1 MPFGGIEVARILGI
15 RLRLDWSWFVVLLLL
30 TWTFATFDFPLRAP
44 GLEASAYWVLGFSA
58 ALLLFVS
65 VLIHE
70 LAHAVTA
77 RRRGIPVERITLF
90 IFGGVAEMRMEARR
104 PLDEFVLTIVGPLAS
119 LALAGAFW
127 GLGWGAT
134 TAGAGTF
141 AMLSTTLGH
150 LNLILAVF
158 NMVPAF
164 PLDGGRVLRSILWK
178 LTGSLTRATRWAA
191 GVGRLFG
198 WILVAWG
205 AWLFVGPGARLA
217 GAWAV
222 FLGWFLARAA
232 SVAVERLRLRDMHAS
247 LASYPVSA
255 ALGPRTLPVPES
267 STIDELIRDS
277 LLAHAGDARLVARN
291 GTPVGAV
298 LLDDAAAVPGE
309 RRTEVRV
316 LEIMRKLDELPRFER
331 DTPLSEVAVM
341 LRESGE
347 AAVIVARP
355 DGAGAPTGIV
365 GVLTMS
371 DLERWVERL
380 EVLDG

>member
-1 MPFGGIEVARILGI
+1 MRFGGIEVARILGI

-44 GLEASAYWVLGFSA
+44 GLDASVYWLLGFSA

-65 VLIHE
+65 VLVHE

-77 RRRGIPVERITLF
+77 RGRGIPVERITLF

-104 PLDEFVLTIVGPLAS
+104 PIDEFVLTIVGPLAS
-119 LALAGAFW
+119 LAMAGVFW
-127 GLGWGAT
+127 GLGRGAT
-134 TAGAGTF
+134 AAGADTL
-141 AMLSTTLGH
+141 AMLSTTLGY

-178 LTGSLTRATRWAA
+178 LTGSFSRATRWAA
-191 GVGRLFG
+191 GLGRLFG
-198 WILVAWG
+198 WVLIGWG
-205 AWLFVGPGARLA
+205 AWLFVGPGVRLA

-222 FLGWFLARAA
+222 FLGWFLAQAA
-232 SVAVERLRLRDMHAS
+232 TGAVDRLRLRDIHAS
-247 LASYPVSA
+247 LAAYPVGA
-255 ALGPRTLPVPES
+255 ALVPRSIPVPES
-267 STIDELIRDS
+267 STIEELIRDS

-291 GTPVGAV
+291 GTLVGAV
-298 LLDDAAAVPGE
+298 LLDDAAAVSEG
-309 RRTEVRV
+309 RRLEMRV
-316 LEIMRKLDELPRFER
+316 LEIMRKLDELPRF
-331 DTPLSEVAVM
+331 DPDLSLAEAV
-341 LRESGE
+341 E
-347 AAVIVARP
+347 ALHDSP
-355 DGAGAPTGIV
+355 GGAALVGSADGIV

-380 EVLDG
+380 EALDG

>member
-1 MPFGGIEVARILGI
+1 MRFGGIEVARILGI

-44 GLEASAYWVLGFSA
+44 GLEASAYWLLGFSA

-77 RRRGIPVERITLF
+77 RGRGIPVERITLF

-104 PLDEFVLTIVGPLAS
+104 PIDEFVLTIVGPLAS

-127 GLGWGAT
+127 GLGRGAAA
-134 TAGAGTF
+134 AGADTL

-178 LTGSLTRATRWAA
+178 LSGSFSRATRWAA
-191 GVGRLFG
+191 SVGRLFG
-198 WILVAWG
+198 WVLVGWG
-205 AWLFVGPGARLA
+205 AWLFVGPGAHLA

-232 SVAVERLRLRDMHAS
+232 TGAVARVRLRDLHDS
-247 LASYPVSA
+247 LTTYPVSA
-255 ALGPRTLPVPES
+255 ALVPRNVPVAES
-267 STIDELIRDS
+267 STIEELIRDS

-291 GTPVGAV
+291 GAPVGAV
-298 LLDDAAAVPGE
+298 LLDDAAAVSDD
-309 RRTEVRV
+309 RRAEVRV
-316 LEIMRKLDELPRFER
+316 LEIMRKLDELPRLEP
-331 DTPLSEVAVM
+331 DLTLAEAV
-341 LRESGE
+341 E
-347 AAVIVARP
+347 ALQEGPGRAVVGTA
-355 DGAGAPTGIV
+355 DAIV

-380 EVLDG
+380 EALDG

>member
-1 MPFGGIEVARILGI
+1 MRFGGIEVTRILGI

-30 TWTFATFDFPLRAP
+30 SWTFATFDFPLRAP
-44 GLEASAYWVLGFSA
+44 GLEPSAYWLLGFSA
-58 ALLLFVS
+58 ALLLFAS

-70 LAHAVTA
+70 LAHAVAA

-104 PLDEFVLTIVGPLAS
+104 PIDEFVLTIVGPLAS

-127 GLGWGAT
+127 GLGRGA
-134 TAGAGTF
+134 AAVGAGTF
-141 AMLSTTLGH
+141 AMLSTTLGN

-178 LTGSLTRATRWAA
+178 LTGSLARATRWAA

-198 WILVAWG
+198 WMLVGWG

-232 SVAVERLRLRDMHAS
+232 TGAVERIRLQDIHAS
-247 LASYPVSA
+247 LAAYPVSV
-255 ALGPRTLPVPES
+255 ALVPRGLPVTES
-267 STIDELIRDS
+267 STIAELVLDS
-277 LLAHAGDARLVARN
+277 LLAHSGDARLVARN
-291 GTPVGAV
+291 GTPIGVV
-298 LLDDAAAVPGE
+298 LLDDAAAVPIA
-309 RRTEVRV
+309 RRTDVRV
-316 LEIMRKLDELPRFER
+316 LEIMRSLDELPRLAPEL
-331 DTPLSEVAVM
+331 TLAEAIEV
-341 LRESGE
+341 LQESGGR
-347 AAVIVARP
+347 AA
-355 DGAGAPTGIV
+355 IV
-365 GVLTMS
+365 GTPERVAGVLAVS
-371 DLERWVERL
+371 DVERWLGRL
-380 EVLDG
+380 EALDG

>member
-1 MPFGGIEVARILGI
+1 MQFGGIEVARILGI

-44 GLEASAYWVLGFSA
+44 GLGVSAYWLLGFSA

-77 RRRGIPVERITLF
+77 RGRGIPVERITLF

-104 PLDEFVLTIVGPLAS
+104 PSDEFVLTIVGPLAS

-127 GLGWGAT
+127 GLGRGAAA
-134 TAGAGTF
+134 AGADTL
-141 AMLSTTLGH
+141 AMLSDTLGY

-164 PLDGGRVLRSILWK
+164 PLDGGRVLRSILWR
-178 LTGSLTRATRWAA
+178 LTGSFSRATRWAA

-198 WILVAWG
+198 WLLVGWG
-205 AWLFVGPGARLA
+205 AWLFIGPGARLA

-232 SVAVERLRLRDMHAS
+232 TGAVDRVRLRDIHTS
-247 LASYPVSA
+247 LAAYPVSA
-255 ALGPRTLPVPES
+255 ALAPRNVPVAES

-291 GTPVGAV
+291 GTPVGAI
-298 LLDDAAAVPGE
+298 LLDEAAAVSEG
-309 RRTEVRV
+309 RRLEVRV
-316 LEIMRKLDELPRFER
+316 LEIMHRLDELLRFEP
-331 DTPLSEVAVM
+331 DLNLA
-341 LRESGE
+341 E
-347 AAVIVARP
+347 AAEALQESRARAALVGTA
-355 DGAGAPTGIV
+355 DGIV

-380 EVLDG
+380 EALDG

>member
-1 MPFGGIEVARILGI
+1 MRFGGIEVARILGI

-44 GLEASAYWVLGFSA
+44 GLESGAYWLLGFSA

-77 RRRGIPVERITLF
+77 RGRGIPVERITLF

-127 GLGWGAT
+127 GLGRGAAA
-134 TAGAGTF
+134 AGSGTL

-164 PLDGGRVLRSILWK
+164 PLDGGRVLRSVLWK

-198 WILVAWG
+198 WILVGWG
-205 AWLFVGPGARLA
+205 AWMFVVPGARLA

-232 SVAVERLRLRDMHAS
+232 AGAVERSRLRDVHAS
-247 LASYPVSA
+247 LRNYPVSA
-255 ALGPRTLPVPES
+255 ALGPPTPLVSEGA
-267 STIDELIRDS
+267 TVAELLRDS
-277 LLAHAGDARLVARN
+277 LLVHSGDARLVARN

-298 LLDDAAAVPGE
+298 FLDDAANVPGG
-309 RRTEVRV
+309 RRPEVRV
-316 LEIMRKLDELPRFER
+316 LEIMRSLDELSRL
-331 DTPLSEVAVM
+331 DADLPLA
-341 LRESGE
+341 E
-347 AAVIVARP
+347 AAEALHRSDGRAAIVGTP
-355 DGAGAPTGIV
+355 GGIA

-371 DLERWVERL
+371 DVERWVERL
-380 EVLDG
+380 EAFDG

>member
-1 MPFGGIEVARILGI
+1 VRFGGIEVARIFGI

-30 TWTFATFDFPLRAP
+30 SWTFATFDFPLRAP
-44 GLEASAYWVLGFSA
+44 GLEVTAYWLLGFSA

-65 VLIHE
+65 VLVHE

-104 PLDEFVLTIVGPLAS
+104 PVDEFVLTIVGPLAS

-127 GLGWGAT
+127 GLGRGAAA
-134 TAGAGTF
+134 AGAATL

-178 LTGSLTRATRWAA
+178 LTGSFGRATRWAA

-198 WILVAWG
+198 WVLVGLG

-232 SVAVERLRLRDMHAS
+232 TGAVERVRLRDLHGA
-247 LASYPVSA
+247 LAAYPVSA
-255 ALGPRTLPVPES
+255 ALAPSGVPVAEA
-267 STIDELIRDS
+267 STIAELIRDS
-277 LLAHAGDARLVARN
+277 LLGPTSDARLVARN

-298 LLDDAAAVPGE
+298 LLDDAAAVSE
-309 RRTEVRV
+309 DRRSDVRV
-316 LEIMRKLDELPRFER
+316 LEIMRKLDELPRV
-331 DTPLSEVAVM
+331 DLEVSVAEAVE
-341 LRESGE
+341 LLQESGE
-347 AAVIVARP
+347 RAALVGERA
-355 DGAGAPTGIV
+355 AAEAPVGIV
-365 GVLTMS
+365 GVITMS

-380 EVLDG
+380 EALDG

>member
-1 MPFGGIEVARILGI
+1 MRFGGIEVTRILGI

-44 GLEASAYWVLGFSA
+44 GLEVSAYWLLGFSA

-77 RRRGIPVERITLF
+77 RGRGIPVERITLF

-119 LALAGAFW
+119 LALAGVFW
-127 GLGWGAT
+127 GLGRGAT
-134 TAGAGTF
+134 VAGADTL
-141 AMLSTTLGH
+141 AMLSTTLGT

-178 LTGSLTRATRWAA
+178 LTGSFSRATRWAA

-198 WILVAWG
+198 WILVGWG
-205 AWLFVGPGARLA
+205 AWLFMGPGARLA

-232 SVAVERLRLRDMHAS
+232 SGAVERLRLRDIHDS
-247 LASYPVSA
+247 LAAYPVGAVLAPSSA
-255 ALGPRTLPVPES
+255 PVAES
-267 STIDELIRDS
+267 STIEELIRGS
-277 LLAHAGDARLVARN
+277 LLAHSGDARLVARN

-298 LLDDAAAVPGE
+298 LLDDAAAVSE
-309 RRTEVRV
+309 ARRTEVRV
-316 LEIMRKLDELPRFER
+316 LEIMRELDELPRI
-331 DTPLSEVAVM
+331 DPDLPLADAVRA
-341 LRESGE
+341 LEESPGR
-347 AAVIVARP
+347 AALVV
-355 DGAGAPTGIV
+355 GVGGVV

-380 EVLDG
+380 EALDG

>member
-1 MPFGGIEVARILGI
+1 MRFGGIEVARILGI

-44 GLEASAYWVLGFSA
+44 GLEVSAYWLLGFSA

-77 RRRGIPVERITLF
+77 RGRGIPVERITLF

-104 PLDEFVLTIVGPLAS
+104 PGDEFVLTIVGPLAS

-127 GLGWGAT
+127 GLGHGA
-134 TAGAGTF
+134 AAVGADTLG
-141 AMLSTTLGH
+141 MLSTTLGY

-178 LTGSLTRATRWAA
+178 LTGSFSRATRWAA

-198 WILVAWG
+198 WVLVGWG

-232 SVAVERLRLRDMHAS
+232 TGAVEQLRLRDIHAS
-247 LASYPVSA
+247 LAAYPVSA
-255 ALGPRTLPVPES
+255 ALVARDVPVAES
-267 STIDELIRDS
+267 STIEELIRDS

-298 LLDDAAAVPGE
+298 LLDDAAAVPDG
-309 RRTEVRV
+309 RRPEMRV
-316 LEIMRKLDELPRFER
+316 LEIMRKLDELPRFEP
-331 DTPLSEVAVM
+331 DLTLA
-341 LRESGE
+341 E
-347 AAVIVARP
+347 AAEALQESPGRMALVGTV
-355 DGAGAPTGIV
+355 DGIV

-380 EVLDG
+380 EALDG

>member
-1 MPFGGIEVARILGI
+1 MRFGGIEVARILGI

-44 GLEASAYWVLGFSA
+44 GLEVSAYWLLGFSA

-77 RRRGIPVERITLF
+77 RGRGIPVERITLF

-104 PLDEFVLTIVGPLAS
+104 PIDEFVLTIVGPLAS

-127 GLGWGAT
+127 GLGRGAAV
-134 TAGAGTF
+134 AGADTL

-178 LTGSLTRATRWAA
+178 LTGSFSRATRWAA

-198 WILVAWG
+198 WILVGWG

-232 SVAVERLRLRDMHAS
+232 TGAVERIRLRDIHAS
-247 LASYPVSA
+247 LAAYPVSA
-255 ALGPRTLPVPES
+255 ALVPGNVPVAES
-267 STIDELIRDS
+267 STIEELIRDS

-298 LLDDAAAVPGE
+298 LLDDAAAVSEG
-309 RRTEVRV
+309 RRPEVRV
-316 LEIMRKLDELPRFER
+316 LEIMRKLDELPRFEP
-331 DTPLSEVAVM
+331 DLALAEAVEE
-341 LRESGE
+341 LQESPGR
-347 AAVIVARP
+347 AALVGTG
-355 DGAGAPTGIV
+355 DGIV

-380 EVLDG
+380 EALDG